1 MDGATHSDFQG
12 RKLAV
17 RSTSTNGGYFVALRV
32 FLAPLRGTFSPIDYQ
47 PRVCNFR
54 DSLITNVVFLVWL
67 AIVGYKHDSAS

>member
-17 RSTSTNGGYFVALRV
+17 RLYSTDGRYFVALCV
-32 FLAPLRGTFSPIDYQ
+32 FLTPLRGTFSPIDYQ

-54 DSLITNVVFLVWL
+54 DSLITNVVFPVWL
-67 AIVGYKHDSAS
+67 AIAGYKHDSAS